1 MKISKYEEAG
11 LIARTPGPGR
21 LSKITVEI
29 KILVKAKMQ
38 KDYETTAMQ
47 LHALLVSR
55 DYLISKKTIL
65 HCSTALGWTFCRSAY
80 YQLIWERNKTKC
92 LEWTRQH
99 LQNNFDNFVWT
110 DKCSVQLERI
120 RDIAAGSKESR
131 LNQNQGKQ
139 LMHIKQY
146 KEINI

>member
-1 MKISKYEEAG
+1 
-11 LIARTPGPGR
+11 
-21 LSKITVEI
+21 
-29 KILVKAKMQ
+29 
-38 KDYETTAMQ
+38 MQ

-80 YQLIWERNKTKC
+80 YQLIRERNKTKC

-120 RDIAAGSKESR
+120 RDIAAGSNESC

-139 LMHIKQY
+139 LMHIKQ
-146 KEINI
+146 I